1 MRSNRMKNT
10 SPPRR
15 KRSAIKRIKPQ
26 RGTLPL
32 LITLSVFVVAMIFFA
47 PKIAQTPAANVSGT
61 EVDEAAVS
69 SGDTNLRITEAM
81 SSNRSAFPDETGAF
95 PDWVEITN
103 TGDSPINIKGYGLS
117 DRADKITFVFP
128 DLTLAAGEHVI
139 VFASDSTQNEAGET
153 LHAKFKL
160 SSAGDKL
167 FLFGSDGIAF
177 QELDVPAMDY
187 NMSYTWIDGNDYII
201 TDQYTPGYD
210 NTQEGYAAFR
220 SSTVLQ
226 SGALVINE
234 ICASSITTL
243 KDEDGDYP
251 DWIEIRN
258 TTNQA
263 IDLSNYALSDSTD
276 KLVKWRFPQGS
287 VIEANGYFVVFASK
301 KDRAAAEGSWPHAS
315 FKLRSNGETVIL
327 SDIQGRMIDMVTY
340 DLLAADTSWG
350 RDEEGDGSFKVFT
363 SPTPGLPNTRAGMT
377 AMDTSMC
384 LANTSGLYITEVMTG
399 NKSTHGPNVNYYY
412 DYIEIYNMSGQAVN
426 LKGYG
431 LSDNIKKPRK
441 WQFPDITIENNSY
454 LVIYCD
460 TTQTSKDGVYYFTNF
475 NLKKSGE
482 TVCLSTPSGQIL
494 DKVVVPQLYDDTSY
508 GRTLGQA
515 GLFYY
520 STPTPGET
528 NGQGFVGYAEAP
540 TFNVAGGLY
549 ERPLT
554 GENAV
559 TINVPANSTVRYTLD
574 STDPNESSPVY
585 AGPIEVETNTV
596 IRARAYR
603 DGVEASQII
612 SETYLISVYHTMPVI
627 CLTTDPDNLTN
638 EEYGAFAYGP
648 NVDPETDDRP
658 WFKKATFGQKNWF
671 SGWVEYTDENGQLQI
686 SQGIR
691 FRVMGQY
698 SLDMPQKSL
707 YIKAD
712 GQFGKSEF
720 DYALFDDR
728 PFTTYKSFV
737 LRNGGQDGLYTR
749 VLDGLEARLI
759 DQSDSTLV
767 TQSWKPVIVYINGEY
782 YGHYNMRERAGVD
795 MVAQH
800 EGWTNA
806 DDIDILQSD
815 GLSTS
820 QIKQGSNADYKA
832 LYNKVK
838 NADLNSDPDLLA
850 EVEASFDIDNM
861 FDYYIFESF
870 YGNTDP
876 GNVRFYRNTKS
887 GDGKWR
893 YLVFDM
899 DWGLFNA
906 TGKSKGVE
914 YAIGGVSYYMN
925 EEGIGNQKIKSNLF
939 VRKLVQVP
947 QYREKF
953 LKRYAELFN
962 SVLTTENMVSLF
974 YEMTAQIK
982 PEMQMHSERW
992 ATEMSPKVSF
1002 DVPKN
1007 ATGAYNYWLTRCERT
1022 VRVMNRR
1029 PHFIWLDI
1037 QSYFGL
1043 SDAEMESYFGPCPQI
1058 PAEYQ

>member
-1 MRSNRMKNT
+1 MYSNRMKNT

-15 KRSAIKRIKPQ
+15 KHSAIKRVKPP

-32 LITLSVFVVAMIFFA
+32 LLALCAAVVLLILFA
-47 PKIAQTPAANVSGT
+47 PKIGQSPAANVSGT
-61 EVDEAAVS
+61 EVEASAVS
-69 SGDTNLRITEAM
+69 SGNTNLRVTEAM

-95 PDWVEITN
+95 PDWVELTN
-103 TGDSPINIKGYGLS
+103 TGSDPINLKGYGLS

-128 DLTLAAGEHVI
+128 DITLAAGEHVI
-139 VFASDSTQNEAGET
+139 VFASDSTQNEAGKT

-177 QELDVPAMDY
+177 QELDIPAMDY
-187 NMSYTWIDGNDYII
+187 NMSYTWVGGNDYII

-220 SSTVLQ
+220 ASTVLQ

-251 DWIEIRN
+251 DWIEIHN
-258 TTNQA
+258 TTNQT

-287 VIEANGYFVVFASK
+287 TIAPNGYFVVFASK
-301 KDRAAAEGSWPHAS
+301 KDRAAAEGSWPHAN

-327 SDIQGRMIDMVTY
+327 SDIQGRMVDMVTY
-340 DLLAADTSWG
+340 DLLSADTSWG

-377 AMDTSMC
+377 AMDTALC

-399 NKSTHGPNVNYYY
+399 NKSIHGPNVTYFY

-426 LKGYG
+426 
-431 LSDNIKKPRK
+431 
-441 WQFPDITIENNSY
+441 NSY

-460 TTQTSKDGVYYFTNF
+460 TTQTTKDGVYYFTNF

-482 TVCLSTPSGQIL
+482 TVCLSTPTGEIL

-520 STPTPGET
+520 SAPTPGTE
-528 NGQGFVGYAEAP
+528 NGPGFTGYAEAP

-559 TINVPANSTVRYTLD
+559 TISVPANSVVRYTLD
-574 STDPNESSPVY
+574 STDPDETSPLY
-585 AGPIEVETNTV
+585 TGPIEVERNTV
-596 IRARAYR
+596 IRARAFR

-612 SETYLISVYHTMPVI
+612 SQTYLISVYHTMPVI
-627 CLTTDPDNLTN
+627 CLTTDPDNLWN
-638 EEYGAFAYGP
+638 EEYGALADGP
-648 NVDPETDDRP
+648 NIDKSTSTP
-658 WFKKATFGQKNWF
+658 WFKNATYGQKNWF
-671 SGWVEYTDENGQLQI
+671 PAWLEYTDENGQLQI
-686 SQGIR
+686 SQGVR
-691 FRVMGQY
+691 FRIMGQY
-698 SLDMPQKSL
+698 SLDMPQKSMF
-707 YIKAD
+707 IKAD

-728 PFTTYKSFV
+728 PYTTYKSFV

-749 VLDGLEARLI
+749 VMDGLEARII
-759 DQSDSTLV
+759 DQADSTLV
-767 TQSWKPVIVYINGEY
+767 TQSWKPVIVYIDGEY
-782 YGHYNMRERAGVD
+782 WGHFNMRERAGVD
-795 MVAQH
+795 MIAQH
-800 EGWTNA
+800 EGWANA
-806 DDIDILQSD
+806 DDIDLLQSD
-815 GLSTS
+815 GLKST
-820 QIKQGSNADYKA
+820 QVKQGSNADYKD
-832 LYNKVK
+832 LYNRVL
-838 NADLNSDPDLLA
+838 NANLNDDPELLA
-850 EVEASFDIDNM
+850 EVEANFDIDNM

-870 YGNTDP
+870 YGNSDP

-899 DWGLFNA
+899 DWGLFSA
-906 TGKSKGVE
+906 TYTEKGKE
-914 YAIGGVSYYMN
+914 YARAGVSYYMN
-925 EEGIGNQKIKSNLF
+925 ESGAGTHHIKSTLF
-939 VRKLVQVP
+939 LRRLVQVP
-947 QYREKF
+947 KYRDKF
-953 LKRYAELFN
+953 LKRYGELFN
-962 SVLTTENMVSLF
+962 TVLTTENMVSLF

-992 ATEMSPKVSF
+992 ATEMPAQVSF

-1007 ATGAYNYWLTRCERT
+1007 ATGAYNYWITRCERA

-1043 SDAEMESYFGPCPQI
+1043 SDAEMESYFGPCPEI

>member
-1 MRSNRMKNT
+1 MYSNRMKNT

-15 KRSAIKRIKPQ
+15 KHSTIKRVKPP

-32 LITLSVFVVAMIFFA
+32 LLALCAAVVLLILFA
-47 PKIAQTPAANVSGT
+47 PKIGQSPAANVSGT
-61 EVDEAAVS
+61 EVEASVVS
-69 SGDTNLRITEAM
+69 SGNTNLRVTEAM

-95 PDWVEITN
+95 PDWVELTN
-103 TGDSPINIKGYGLS
+103 TGSDPINLKGYGLS

-128 DLTLAAGEHVI
+128 DITLAAGEHVI
-139 VFASDSTQNEAGET
+139 VFASDSTQNEAGKT

-177 QELDVPAMDY
+177 QELDIPAMDY
-187 NMSYTWIDGNDYII
+187 NMSYTWVGGNDYII

-220 SSTVLQ
+220 ASTVLQ

-251 DWIEIRN
+251 DWIEIHN
-258 TTNQA
+258 TTNQT

-287 VIEANGYFVVFASK
+287 TIAPNGYFVVFASK
-301 KDRAAAEGSWPHAS
+301 KDRAAAEGSWPHAN

-327 SDIQGRMIDMVTY
+327 SDIQGRMVDMVTY
-340 DLLAADTSWG
+340 DLLSADTSWG

-377 AMDTSMC
+377 AMDTALC

-399 NKSTHGPNVNYYY
+399 NKSIHGPNVTYFY

-460 TTQTSKDGVYYFTNF
+460 TTQTTKDGVYYFTNF

-482 TVCLSTPSGQIL
+482 TVCLSTPTGEIL

-520 STPTPGET
+520 SAPTPGTE
-528 NGQGFVGYAEAP
+528 NGLGFTGYAEAP

-559 TINVPANSTVRYTLD
+559 TISVPANSVVRYTLD
-574 STDPNESSPVY
+574 STDPNETSPLY
-585 AGPIEVETNTV
+585 TGPIEVERNTV
-596 IRARAYR
+596 IRARAFR

-612 SETYLISVYHTMPVI
+612 SQTYLISVYHTMPVI
-627 CLTTDPDNLTN
+627 CLTTNPDNLWN
-638 EEYGAFAYGP
+638 EEYGALADGP
-648 NVDPETDDRP
+648 NIDKSTSTP
-658 WFKKATFGQKNWF
+658 WFKNATYGQKNWF
-671 SGWVEYTDENGQLQI
+671 PAWLEYTDENGQLQI
-686 SQGIR
+686 SQGVR
-691 FRVMGQY
+691 FRIMGQY
-698 SLDMPQKSL
+698 SLDMPQKSMF
-707 YIKAD
+707 IKAD

-728 PFTTYKSFV
+728 PYTTYKSFV

-749 VLDGLEARLI
+749 VMDGLEARII
-759 DQSDSTLV
+759 DQADSTLV
-767 TQSWKPVIVYINGEY
+767 TQSWKPVIVYIDGEY
-782 YGHYNMRERAGVD
+782 WGHFNMRERAGVD
-795 MVAQH
+795 MIAQH
-800 EGWTNA
+800 EGWANA
-806 DDIDILQSD
+806 DDIDLLQSD
-815 GLSTS
+815 GLKST
-820 QIKQGSNADYKA
+820 QVKQGSNADYKD
-832 LYNKVK
+832 LYNRVL
-838 NADLNSDPDLLA
+838 NANLNDDPELLA
-850 EVEASFDIDNM
+850 EVEANFDIDNM

-870 YGNTDP
+870 YGNSDP

-899 DWGLFNA
+899 DWGLFSA
-906 TGKSKGVE
+906 SYTEKGKE
-914 YAIGGVSYYMN
+914 YARAGVSYYMN
-925 EEGIGNQKIKSNLF
+925 ESGAGTHHIKSTLF
-939 VRKLVQVP
+939 LRRLVQVP
-947 QYREKF
+947 KYRDKF
-953 LKRYAELFN
+953 LKRYGELFN
-962 SVLTTENMVSLF
+962 TVLTTENIVSLF

-992 ATEMSPKVSF
+992 ATEMPAQVSF

-1007 ATGAYNYWLTRCERT
+1007 ATGAYNYWITRCERA

-1043 SDAEMESYFGPCPQI
+1043 SDAEMESYFGPCPEI

>member
-1 MRSNRMKNT
+1 MYSNRMKNT

-15 KRSAIKRIKPQ
+15 KHSAIKRVKPP

-32 LITLSVFVVAMIFFA
+32 LLALCAAVVLLILFA
-47 PKIAQTPAANVSGT
+47 PKIGQSPAANVSGT
-61 EVDEAAVS
+61 EVEASAVS
-69 SGDTNLRITEAM
+69 SGNTNLRVTEAM

-95 PDWVEITN
+95 PDWVELTN
-103 TGDSPINIKGYGLS
+103 TGSDPINLKGYGLS

-128 DLTLAAGEHVI
+128 DITLAAGEHVI
-139 VFASDSTQNEAGET
+139 VFASDSTQNEAGKT

-177 QELDVPAMDY
+177 QELDIPAMDY
-187 NMSYTWIDGNDYII
+187 NMSYTWVGGNDYII

-220 SSTVLQ
+220 ASTVLQ

-251 DWIEIRN
+251 DWIEIHN
-258 TTNQA
+258 TTNQT

-287 VIEANGYFVVFASK
+287 TIAPNGYFVVFASK
-301 KDRAAAEGSWPHAS
+301 KDRAAAEGSWPHAN

-327 SDIQGRMIDMVTY
+327 SDIQGRMVDMVTY
-340 DLLAADTSWG
+340 DLLSADTSWG

-377 AMDTSMC
+377 AMDTALC

-399 NKSTHGPNVNYYY
+399 NKSIHGPNVTYFY

-431 LSDNIKKPRK
+431 LSDNIKKPRNG
-441 WQFPDITIENNSY
+441 QFPDITIETTSY

-460 TTQTSKDGVYYFTNF
+460 TTQTTKDGVYYFTNF

-482 TVCLSTPSGQIL
+482 TVCLSTPTGEIL

-520 STPTPGET
+520 SAPTPGTE
-528 NGQGFVGYAEAP
+528 NGLGFTGYAEAP

-559 TINVPANSTVRYTLD
+559 TISVPANSVVRYTLD
-574 STDPNESSPVY
+574 STDPNETSPLY
-585 AGPIEVETNTV
+585 TGPIEVERNTV
-596 IRARAYR
+596 IRARAFR

-612 SETYLISVYHTMPVI
+612 SQTYLISVYHTMPVI
-627 CLTTDPDNLTN
+627 CLTTDPDNLWN
-638 EEYGAFAYGP
+638 EEYGALADGP
-648 NVDPETDDRP
+648 NIDKSTSTP
-658 WFKKATFGQKNWF
+658 WFKNATYGQKNWF
-671 SGWVEYTDENGQLQI
+671 PAWLEYTDENGQLQI
-686 SQGIR
+686 SQGVR
-691 FRVMGQY
+691 FRIMGQY
-698 SLDMPQKSL
+698 SLDMPQKSMF
-707 YIKAD
+707 IKAD

-728 PFTTYKSFV
+728 PYTTYKSFV

-749 VLDGLEARLI
+749 VMDGLEARII
-759 DQSDSTLV
+759 DQADSTLV
-767 TQSWKPVIVYINGEY
+767 TQSWKPVIVYIDGEY
-782 YGHYNMRERAGVD
+782 WGHFNMRERAGVD
-795 MVAQH
+795 MIAQH
-800 EGWTNA
+800 EGWANA
-806 DDIDILQSD
+806 DDIDLLQSD
-815 GLSTS
+815 
-820 QIKQGSNADYKA
+820 YKD
-832 LYNKVK
+832 LYNRVL
-838 NADLNSDPDLLA
+838 NANLNDDPELLA
-850 EVEASFDIDNM
+850 EVEANFDIDNM

-870 YGNTDP
+870 YGNSDP

-893 YLVFDM
+893 YLVYDM
-899 DWGLFNA
+899 DWGLFSA
-906 TGKSKGVE
+906 TYTEKGKE
-914 YAIGGVSYYMN
+914 YARAGVSYYMN
-925 EEGIGNQKIKSNLF
+925 ESGAGTHHIKSTLF
-939 VRKLVQVP
+939 LRRLVQVP
-947 QYREKF
+947 KYRDKF
-953 LKRYAELFN
+953 LKRYGELFN
-962 SVLTTENMVSLF
+962 TVLTTENMVSLF

-992 ATEMSPKVSF
+992 ATEMPAQVSF

-1007 ATGAYNYWLTRCERT
+1007 ATGAYNYWITRCERA

-1037 QSYFGL
+1037 QSFFGL
-1043 SDAEMESYFGPCPQI
+1043 SDAEMESYFGPCPGI

>member
-1 MRSNRMKNT
+1 
-10 SPPRR
+10 
-15 KRSAIKRIKPQ
+15 
-26 RGTLPL
+26 
-32 LITLSVFVVAMIFFA
+32 
-47 PKIAQTPAANVSGT
+47 
-61 EVDEAAVS
+61 
-69 SGDTNLRITEAM
+69 M

-187 NMSYTWIDGNDYII
+187 NMSYTWIGGNDYII

-251 DWIEIRN
+251 DWIEIHN

-800 EGWTNA
+800 EGWANA

>member
-15 KRSAIKRIKPQ
+15 KRSAIKRVKPQ

-95 PDWVEITN
+95 PDWVEIAN

-187 NMSYTWIDGNDYII
+187 NMSYTWIGGNDYII

-210 NTQEGYAAFR
+210 NNQEGYAAFR

-251 DWIEIRN
+251 DWIEIHN

-454 LVIYCD
+454 LIIYCD

-800 EGWTNA
+800 EGWANA

-1043 SDAEMESYFGPCPQI
+1043 SDAEMESYFGPCPEI
-1058 PAEYQ
+1058 AAEYQ

>member
-1 MRSNRMKNT
+1 MYSNRMKNT

-15 KRSAIKRIKPQ
+15 KHSTIKRVKPP

-32 LITLSVFVVAMIFFA
+32 LLALCAAVVLLILFA
-47 PKIAQTPAANVSGT
+47 PKIGQSPAANVSGT
-61 EVDEAAVS
+61 EVEASAVS
-69 SGDTNLRITEAM
+69 SGNTNLRVTEAM

-95 PDWVEITN
+95 PDWVELTN
-103 TGDSPINIKGYGLS
+103 TGSDPINLKGYGLS

-128 DLTLAAGEHVI
+128 DITLAAGEHVI
-139 VFASDSTQNEAGET
+139 VFASDSTQNEAGKT

-177 QELDVPAMDY
+177 QELDIPAMDY
-187 NMSYTWIDGNDYII
+187 NMSYTWVGGNDYII

-220 SSTVLQ
+220 ASTVLQ

-251 DWIEIRN
+251 DWIEIHN
-258 TTNQA
+258 TTNQT

-287 VIEANGYFVVFASK
+287 IIAPNGYFVVFASK
-301 KDRAAAEGSWPHAS
+301 KDRAAAEGSWPHAN

-327 SDIQGRMIDMVTY
+327 SDIQGRMVDMVTY
-340 DLLAADTSWG
+340 DLLSADTSWG

-377 AMDTSMC
+377 AMDTALC

-399 NKSTHGPNVNYYY
+399 NKSIHGPNVTYFY

-460 TTQTSKDGVYYFTNF
+460 TTQTTKDGVYYFTNF

-482 TVCLSTPSGQIL
+482 TVCLSTPTGEIL

-520 STPTPGET
+520 SAPTPGTE
-528 NGQGFVGYAEAP
+528 NGPGFTGYAEAP

-559 TINVPANSTVRYTLD
+559 TISVPANSVVRYTLD
-574 STDPNESSPVY
+574 STDPNETSPLY
-585 AGPIEVETNTV
+585 TGPIEVERNTV
-596 IRARAYR
+596 IRARAFR

-612 SETYLISVYHTMPVI
+612 SQTYLISVYHTIPVI
-627 CLTTDPDNLTN
+627 CLTTDPDNLWN
-638 EEYGAFAYGP
+638 EEYGALADGP
-648 NVDPETDDRP
+648 NIDKSTSTP
-658 WFKKATFGQKNWF
+658 WFKNATYGQKNWF
-671 SGWVEYTDENGQLQI
+671 PAWLEYTDENGQLQI
-686 SQGIR
+686 SQGVR
-691 FRVMGQY
+691 FRIMGQY
-698 SLDMPQKSL
+698 SLDMPQKSMF
-707 YIKAD
+707 IKAD

-728 PFTTYKSFV
+728 PYTTYKSFV

-749 VLDGLEARLI
+749 VMDGLEARLI
-759 DQSDSTLV
+759 DRADSTLV
-767 TQSWKPVIVYINGEY
+767 TQSWKPVIVYIDGEY
-782 YGHYNMRERAGVD
+782 WGHFNMRERAGVD
-795 MVAQH
+795 MIAQH
-800 EGWTNA
+800 EGWANA
-806 DDIDILQSD
+806 DDIDLLQSD
-815 GLSTS
+815 GLKST
-820 QIKQGSNADYKA
+820 QVKQGSNADYKD
-832 LYNKVK
+832 LYNRVL
-838 NADLNSDPDLLA
+838 NANLNDDPELLA
-850 EVEASFDIDNM
+850 EVEANFDIDNM

-870 YGNTDP
+870 YGNSDP

-893 YLVFDM
+893 YLVYDM
-899 DWGLFNA
+899 DWGLFSA
-906 TGKSKGVE
+906 TYTEKGKE
-914 YAIGGVSYYMN
+914 YARAGVSYYMN
-925 EEGIGNQKIKSNLF
+925 ESGAGTHHIKSTLF
-939 VRKLVQVP
+939 LRRLVQVP
-947 QYREKF
+947 KYRDKF
-953 LKRYAELFN
+953 LKRYGELFN
-962 SVLTTENMVSLF
+962 TVLTTENMVSLF

-992 ATEMSPKVSF
+992 ATEMPAQVSF

-1007 ATGAYNYWLTRCERT
+1007 ATGAYNYWITRCERA

-1043 SDAEMESYFGPCPQI
+1043 SDAEMESYFGPCPEI